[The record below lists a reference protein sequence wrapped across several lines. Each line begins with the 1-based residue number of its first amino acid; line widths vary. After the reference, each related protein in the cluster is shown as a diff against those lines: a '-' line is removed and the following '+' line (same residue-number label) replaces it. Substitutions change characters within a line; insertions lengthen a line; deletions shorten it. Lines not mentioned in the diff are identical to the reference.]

1 MTASVTLTGHVC
13 VLSSLEPLEVWKHE
27 WYHVVTNCQGHV
39 LSPSGLPKV
48 AKNCQKK
55 PKPPQRH
62 VAKPGEAGRSV
73 ASSSYIFCESE
84 LTDVTA
90 HRKNLRCRP

>member
-1 MTASVTLTGHVC
+1 MAKHTFIINRKCFYLIHLTTICVNVRDRVCLSVVC
-13 VLSSLEPLEVWKHE
+13 LFVCALSPPRPLEVWKHE

-48 AKNCQKK
+48 AKNRQKK

-62 VAKPGEAGRSV
+62 VAKPGEA
-73 ASSSYIFCESE
+73 
-84 LTDVTA
+84 
-90 HRKNLRCRP
+90 

>member
-1 MTASVTLTGHVC
+1 MSMSAFVCVFVC
-13 VLSSLEPLEVWKHE
+13 VLSSPGPLEVWKHE

-48 AKNCQKK
+48 AKNRQKK

-73 ASSSYIFCESE
+73 ASSFNKSKYDFF
-84 LTDVTA
+84 L
-90 HRKNLRCRP
+90 KFFGYFW